1 MSSVSQ
7 RRRER
12 IRAKKDRQR
21 QQGNPENSSAEFSD
35 SSDERRHRKVTDG
48 HAAPATGRWAK
59 RRRKSLRKEAPPPV
73 YDEEALPNATPL
85 PSREKPKKAKRKSL
99 RQRRRERHLERLR
112 REGLDPDRPEERV
125 RPIGVIWISWRWFS
139 GALSIMLLVVMF
151 VMLYS
156 DVFIIDSIAVGG
168 QNYIPREEIFKD
180 SGLVNK
186 HLFWVDPEEVEA
198 QLEESSAIAD
208 AQVYLG
214 WPPNMV
220 SIVITEREPAL
231 VWQEGEIRVWVD
243 VNGTIMFQREARS
256 DLLLI
261 KNTDEDYHFDPT
273 QPLDRE
279 IIAGA
284 LQLKS
289 MYPNIESLNYNRR
302 KGLGYED
309 GRNWMV
315 WFGVGTNM
323 EIKAKVY
330 DKIVIENTGVAFRE
344 IDVSDPD
351 HPYFNVRF
359 PTE

>member
-1 MSSVSQ
+1 MSSVSK

-12 IRAKKDRQR
+12 IRAKQERLR
-21 QQGNPENSSAEFSD
+21 QQGEAVNSAEEYSD
-35 SSDERRHRKVTDG
+35 SELPRRRTKVPDG
-48 HAAPATGRWAK
+48 HVAPSGGRRAK
-59 RRRKSLRKEAPPPV
+59 KQRKMLQREA
-73 YDEEALPNATPL
+73 EEFSEDMGTATPL
-85 PSREKPKKAKRKSL
+85 PSRAKPKKTKRKSL
-99 RQRRRERHLERLR
+99 RQRRRERQEERLR
-112 REGLDPDRPEERV
+112 RQGLAPNRPEERV
-125 RPIGVIWISWRWFS
+125 RPAGVVWISWRWFS
-139 GALSIMLLVVMF
+139 GILTILLAIVMG

-168 QNYIPREEIFKD
+168 QSYIPREEIFKD

-186 HLFWVDPEEVEA
+186 HLFWVDPSEVEA
-198 QLEESSAIAD
+198 RLEESSAIAD
-208 AQVYLG
+208 AEVYIG
-214 WPPNMV
+214 WPPNMI

-231 VWQEGEIRVWVD
+231 VWQQDNIRLWVD

-261 KNTDEDYHFDPT
+261 KNTDTSYIFDPS
-273 QPLDRE
+273 QPLDRN

-284 LQLKS
+284 LQLHS
-289 MYPNIESLNYNRR
+289 MYPNIESLTYDRL

-309 GRNWMV
+309 GRNWIV

-330 DKIVIENTGVAFRE
+330 DTIIRVNNGVAFRE

-351 HPYFNVRF
+351 HPYFTERF

>member
-1 MSSVSQ
+1 MSSVSK

-12 IRAKKDRQR
+12 LRAKKERLQ
-21 QQGNPENSSAEFSD
+21 QQGNLENASAESLD
-35 SSDERRHRKVTDG
+35 SDELRRRRKLPDG
-48 HAAPATGRWAK
+48 HVAPAEGRWAK
-59 RRRKSLRKEAPPPV
+59 KRRKTLRQEAED
-73 YDEEALPNATPL
+73 YDEEEITGTATPL
-85 PSREKPKKAKRKSL
+85 PSREKPKRPKRKSL
-99 RQRRRERHLERLR
+99 RQRRRERQQERLR
-112 REGLDPDRPEERV
+112 RQGLDPQRPEERV
-125 RPIGVIWISWRWFS
+125 RPMGVVWISWRWFS
-139 GALSIMLLVVMF
+139 GALSIVLLVIIF

-168 QNYIPREEIFKD
+168 QSYIPKEEIFKD

-186 HLFWVDPEEVEA
+186 HLFWVDPQEVEA
-198 QLEESSAIAD
+198 RLEESSAIAD
-208 AQVYLG
+208 AQVYVG
-214 WPPNMV
+214 WPPNMI
-220 SIVITEREPAL
+220 SLVITEREPAL

-243 VNGTIMFQREARS
+243 VNGTIMFQRETRA

-261 KNTDEDYHFDPT
+261 KNTDDTYVFDPS
-273 QPLDRE
+273 QPLDRD

-284 LQLKS
+284 LQLHS
-289 MYPNIESLNYNRR
+289 MYPNIESLTYDRL

-309 GRNWMV
+309 GRNWTV

-330 DKIVIENTGVAFRE
+330 DTIVRVNNGVAFRE

-351 HPYFNVRF
+351 HPYFVERF